1 MTRLERTPAEV
12 EVLREVVE
20 KSRVDLRREI
30 AHTDRRDYRD
40 QLRWRETLLGAVL
53 ERLGAPVTASPR

>member
-1 MTRLERTPAEV
+1 MTRLELTPAEA

-20 KSRVDLRREI
+20 KSLVDLRREI

-40 QLRWRETLLGAVL
+40 QLRWRESLLGEVL
-53 ERLGAPVTASPR
+53 DRLGAPVTASPR

>member
-1 MTRLERTPAEV
+1 MTRLELTPAEA

-20 KSRVDLRREI
+20 KSLVELRREI

-40 QLRWRETLLGAVL
+40 QLKWRESLLGEIL
-53 ERLGAPVTASPR
+53 DRLGAKLTASPR